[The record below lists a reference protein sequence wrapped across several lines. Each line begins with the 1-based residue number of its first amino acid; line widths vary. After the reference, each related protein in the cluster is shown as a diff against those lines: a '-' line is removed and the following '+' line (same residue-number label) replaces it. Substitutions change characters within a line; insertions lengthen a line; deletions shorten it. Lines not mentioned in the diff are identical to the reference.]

1 MVKDKEC
8 YCCLLPRSLPSGL
21 GNLVDTF
28 SNRQVYH
35 ARMTCE
41 SVQQVDT
48 ICMQIGHHG
57 PLGW

>member
-28 SNRQVYH
+28 S
-35 ARMTCE
+35 
-41 SVQQVDT
+41 
-48 ICMQIGHHG
+48 QIGTG
-57 PLGW
+57 LSCTYDLRERSTS